1 MIAFATLILGLVLG
15 PVDVTLDV
23 GAGVDRVAVLLDG
36 ARVAEARAAPWMVAV
51 NFGEELAPHELE
63 AVAFDAA
70 GREVGRA
77 RQRIN
82 RPRPPAEVSIA
93 VETRGGSRVAR
104 LVWGS
109 VTGEQPTLTSVTVD
123 GKPIELGDSGE
134 IALPPAKPGRF
145 QLLHAELDFADG
157 VTASA
162 DFVFVGGRADEAAVE
177 LTAVPV
183 SLAPEV
189 RLPKAESLAGW
200 FDLRGK
206 PLRVVAVEDGPAE
219 IVAVLETSAK
229 RPLRLL
235 ASAQGSYPTRES
247 GFLRER
253 ESLRILWPVARP
265 KPQSG
270 LQYSLFPVSDS
281 IKSGTNAR
289 TATKLPHF
297 RADSVLENLA
307 RNWPQDPEPSEP
319 QRLADAVA
327 AAALDASARNR
338 RRAVVLLLGP
348 APSAA
353 GASCFGEATV
363 RRYLRTIGVPLHVW
377 CVGRE
382 EDAVWG
388 ACFDVSTRGRFAEAF
403 RRVQDGLERQRIVW
417 VEGTHLPQ
425 AISLTAK
432 AAGISRLE

>member
-1 MIAFATLILGLVLG
+1 LPTSFAEESTVAMIAFATLILGLVLG

-23 GAGVDRVAVLLDG
+23 GAGVARVDVLLDG

-51 NFGEELAPHELE
+51 DFGEELAPHELE
-63 AVAFDAA
+63 AIAFDTA
-70 GREVGRA
+70 GHEVARA

-93 VETRGGSRVAR
+93 VEARGGSRVAR

-109 VTGEQPTLTSVTVD
+109 VIGEQPTLTRVTVD
-123 GKPIELGDSGE
+123 GKPIAFRDPGA
-134 IALPPAKPGRF
+134 IPLPPANPERF

-157 VTASA
+157 VTTSA
-162 DFVFVGGRADEAAVE
+162 DIVFAGGRADEAAAE

-183 SLAPEV
+183 SLAPKV
-189 RLPKAESLAGW
+189 RLPKAESLTGW
-200 FDLRGK
+200 FELRGK
-206 PLRVVAVEDGPAE
+206 PLRVLAVEDGPAE

-235 ASAQGSYPTRES
+235 ASLRGSYPARETA
-247 GFLRER
+247 LRER
-253 ESLRILWPVARP
+253 QSLRILWPVARP
-265 KPQSG
+265 RPQSG
-270 LQYSLFPVSDS
+270 LQYSLFPVSEHL
-281 IKSGTNAR
+281 R
-289 TATKLPHF
+289 TLSALDHLATY
-297 RADSVLENLA
+297 RTE
-307 RNWPQDPEPSEP
+307 DPEPWAR

-348 APSAA
+348 DPPTAR
-353 GASCFGEATV
+353 ASRFGEATV

-388 ACFDVSTRGRFAEAF
+388 ACTDVSTRKRFADAF
-403 RRVQDGLERQRIVW
+403 RQVQDDLERQRIVW

-432 AAGISRLE
+432 AAGICRLE